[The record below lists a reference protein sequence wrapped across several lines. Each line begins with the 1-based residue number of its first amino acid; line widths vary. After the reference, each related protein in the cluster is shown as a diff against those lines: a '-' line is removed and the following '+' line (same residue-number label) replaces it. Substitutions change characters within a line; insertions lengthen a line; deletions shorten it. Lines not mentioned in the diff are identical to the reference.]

1 MKNLR
6 VLIVDDESRIA
17 QLISKLI
24 HWKENGLVPAGIYL
38 DGQQAYE
45 QISSGN
51 ADIVITDIRMPVMD
65 GLELIRRSHELHQNS
80 VHFIVISG
88 YREFEYAH
96 TALKYGVEDYLLKPV
111 NENELNATLKRLSTA
126 YSTEQERIKKAEND
140 EQVKKELLSQRAAAF
155 LVQKGTLSSL
165 ADFNR
170 EYSLCLEDTFYLAL
184 SLRLDRHTA
193 VETDATQDRFIIQN
207 IIRIMTEKFSAVV
220 KNQLHTST
228 DAGTIYFILNYKT
241 GSCAES
247 VLPDIFNELKEYV
260 YAFSQYELTLAFGG
274 EEQFADVTRSICKAE
289 EGIHERIV
297 FGTGKIISPHDLEIK
312 HDALLEEDILDT
324 IRLKTANAVQSLSSP
339 QLSRL
344 IETVFSGIKEKKL
357 YNADAYYETACMFV
371 RFVYDQM
378 SVSSREEQ
386 QLNDEIHSCYS
397 VADLSLLLRTRL
409 CAKLDELR
417 VQKQSQA
424 ERPIRF
430 AREYVET
437 HYAEKITLENVAG
450 ILKLN
455 SSYFSTL
462 FKKETGSNF
471 LEYITEVR
479 IEKAK
484 NLLISTNDTM
494 AGIAEKVGYTDARY
508 FSQCFEKVAGLKP
521 SVYRRLYS

>member
-38 DGQQAYE
+38 DGLQAYE

-111 NENELNATLKRLSTA
+111 NEHELNATLKRLSTA
-126 YSTEQERIKKAEND
+126 YSTEQERIKKAEID
-140 EQVKKELLSQRAAAF
+140 EQVKKELFSQRAAAF
-155 LVQKGTLSSL
+155 LVQKGTLPSL
-165 ADFNR
+165 AEFNR
-170 EYSLCLEDTFYLAL
+170 DYSLCLEDTFYLVL
-184 SLRLDRHTA
+184 SLRLDHHTS
-193 VETDATQDRFIIQN
+193 VEPDATQDRFIIQN
-207 IIRIMTEKFSAVV
+207 IIRIMTEKFSSVV
-220 KNQLHTST
+220 QNQLHTVT
-228 DAGTIYFILNYKT
+228 DAGTIYFILNYT
-241 GSCAES
+241 TDSCAES

-260 YAFSQYELTLAFGG
+260 YAFSQYELTLASGG
-274 EEQFADVTRSICKAE
+274 EERFTDITRSICKAE

-357 YNADAYYETACMFV
+357 YNADAYYETAYMFV

-437 HYAEKITLENVAG
+437 HYAEKITLEDVAG

-462 FKKETGSNF
+462 FKKETDCNF
-471 LEYITEVR
+471 LEYITQVR

-484 NLLISTNDTM
+484 SLLVSTNDTM

-508 FSQCFEKVAGLKP
+508 FSQCFERVAGLKP